1 MASQYS
7 SVANMIPTSNAQ
19 SASGVQSRMGGKGK
33 AGAASAEGISPF
45 AQHLTNENAK
55 STGGQN
61 AAAAANG
68 ASSKA
73 PEQQPN
79 GEANQQATA
88 AASSGKDSIAVQAT
102 NANGQAKADK
112 SKSGSEAILTVQD
125 LQIATAIEPIV
136 QGTAANAASEEAI
149 DEQAMVSP
157 AAPTDGDAILSPT
170 GADSSE
176 SGGQL
181 DEAGSTAT
189 ASAEGST
196 IPDAQPVSGNNH
208 LNVAPSDDGTTL
220 GLSSQTA
227 ALAGAP
233 QVQTPPVN
241 STLPIQS
248 TEQAAETDLVAGTEQ
263 AADTDLVAGTEL
275 SSELAE
281 AEDPASQTDTTQRQ
295 PDVLPIAG
303 LTPSAPQ
310 PNTGTPSQTANLN
323 RDFTSPQPATIDLT
337 ASEASASAALP
348 ASNNALLEE
357 DATTAEQTKQG
368 SSTPSNIASIL
379 SGGGTPIE
387 IDSTKGGKA
396 PVEASAADRPQ
407 ALPTGSQVPTEENAT
422 LPPSSVGAQPPAT
435 KQEMADAQTQP
446 QLNDI
451 PQPDASRDGEVA
463 SAQAQMA
470 SVKDGAAHK
479 QENDAAGA
487 AQSAALNKTAQ
498 TSAEPSKS
506 ATQPVSDANVDVTA
520 SSGETTAPVVAEE
533 AEQTAQSVE
542 SSSASAASGTEDQ
555 DSREASAK
563 SKSSNELN
571 AAASATAAAANAAAP
586 DTGTDAATDSDQAS
600 SDPAPIHQSHVAAS
614 SEAGAQTAKTQG
626 RADNPAQQ
634 ANAGTAANANQRDAV
649 NSSSDAQTQSDS
661 GQERPSHAEAIA
673 AKSEENKAAQRNA
686 PKGDAFSKMMAMVD
700 DNSSLSSTTTSPSD
714 VAAASLSTSSTTVRI
729 AGMDAMATTGQSAQ
743 QISLANSNAIAAEI
757 SKFAKNGETRF
768 EIRLDPADLGK
779 IDVRMTIGSDG
790 KTHAHLYVER
800 PDTLDLLSRDQR
812 VLERSL
818 QQSGVNLQDK
828 GGLEYSLMDQ
838 GNSGGQQMAGQ
849 DRSSYEQDHSSN
861 HSSSSEP
868 VSDTSSTSIQ
878 RAQQQAAQRY
888 VATGGLNLVI

>member
-68 ASSKA
+68 ASSKTL
-73 PEQQPN
+73 EQQPT

-88 AASSGKDSIAVQAT
+88 TASSDKDSIAVQAT

-112 SKSGSEAILTVQD
+112 SKTGSEAILTVQD
-125 LQIATAIEPIV
+125 LQIATIIEPIV

-196 IPDAQPVSGNNH
+196 IPDAQPVSEDNH
-208 LNVAPSDDGTTL
+208 LKVAPSDDGTTL

-227 ALAGAP
+227 ALTGAP

-248 TEQAAETDLVAGTEQ
+248 TEQ

-295 PDVLPIAG
+295 PDGLPIAG

-310 PNTGTPSQTANLN
+310 PNTGTPSQTADLN

-446 QLNDI
+446 LPNDI

-498 TSAEPSKS
+498 TSTEPSKS

-520 SSGETTAPVVAEE
+520 SSGETTAPVIAEE
-533 AEQTAQSVE
+533 AKQTAQSIE
-542 SSSASAASGTEDQ
+542 SSSASAASGSEDQ

-600 SDPAPIHQSHVAAS
+600 SDPTPIHQSHVAAS
-614 SEAGAQTAKTQG
+614 PEAGAQTAKTQG

-634 ANAGTAANANQRDAV
+634 VNAGTAANANQRDAV

-743 QISLANSNAIAAEI
+743 QMSLANSNAIAAEI

-868 VSDTSSTSIQ
+868 VSNTSSTSIQ